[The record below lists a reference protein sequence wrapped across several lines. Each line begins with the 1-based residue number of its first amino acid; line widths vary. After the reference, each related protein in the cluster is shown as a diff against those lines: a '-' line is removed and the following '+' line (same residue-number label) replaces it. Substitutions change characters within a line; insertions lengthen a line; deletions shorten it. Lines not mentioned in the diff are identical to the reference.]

1 MVVVT
6 ALAVCCVLWAVVAG
20 LSAMSFCQRRGIR
33 VNPVFLSIE
42 MLNCLSQYRK
52 LTRAETGHVGPLFY
66 HYVIAINAALVLVVV
81 LLVVRFA

>member
-1 MVVVT
+1 MVVAT
-6 ALAVCCVLWAVVAG
+6 ALAVCCVVWAVVAG

-52 LTRAETGHVGPLFY
+52 LTRAETGHIGLIFY
-66 HYVIAINAALVLVVV
+66 HYVIPINTALVLVVV

>member
-1 MVVVT
+1 MVVAT
-6 ALAVCCVLWAVVAG
+6 ALAVCCVVWAIVAG

-42 MLNCLSQYRK
+42 MLNCLSQYRR

-66 HYVIAINAALVLVVV
+66 HYVIPINTALVLVVV

>member
-1 MVVVT
+1 MVVAT
-6 ALAVCCVLWAVVAG
+6 ALAVCCVVWAVVAG

-52 LTRAETGHVGPLFY
+52 LTRAETGHIGPLFY
-66 HYVIAINAALVLVVV
+66 HYVIPINMALVLVVV

>member
-1 MVVVT
+1 MVVAT
-6 ALAVCCVLWAVVAG
+6 ALAVCCVVWAVVAG

-52 LTRAETGHVGPLFY
+52 LTRAETWHVGRLFY
-66 HYVIAINAALVLVVV
+66 HYVIAINAALVLFLG